1 MLEYYF
7 VHTFE
12 KSKVALSMLY
22 QMLIYSISVLFII
35 YGDYII
41 FFINNF
47 SSKHSSGARIQE
59 WALKKWLTPGI
70 LHSLKF
76 WGARK

>member
-7 VHTFE
+7 IHTFD

-35 YGDYII
+35 YGDII

-47 SSKHSSGARIQE
+47 SSKHSSGADTGVSLE
-59 WALKKWLTPGI
+59 AMAHPWNFALAKALG
-70 LHSLKF
+70 S
-76 WGARK
+76 A